1 MAANH
6 IFGQG
11 DLVPTTVT
19 LVAILAISAVP
30 LYAQGQ
36 PGGVQLKADAEN
48 VAKIISGDKLKL
60 QSYCKFADLSDQVD
74 AAVER
79 QDTKKA
85 QELSQ
90 EAGSSRENWVQNLP
104 HSPTVCRT

>member
-1 MAANH
+1 M
-6 IFGQG
+6 
-11 DLVPTTVT
+11 
-19 LVAILAISAVP
+19 
-30 LYAQGQ
+30 
-36 PGGVQLKADAEN
+36 KADAEN

-90 EAGSSRENWVQNLP
+90 EAEEFQGKLGPEFAALVNGIQEMNLNSEDVREIASILGKLDDL
-104 HSPTVCRT
+104 CRD